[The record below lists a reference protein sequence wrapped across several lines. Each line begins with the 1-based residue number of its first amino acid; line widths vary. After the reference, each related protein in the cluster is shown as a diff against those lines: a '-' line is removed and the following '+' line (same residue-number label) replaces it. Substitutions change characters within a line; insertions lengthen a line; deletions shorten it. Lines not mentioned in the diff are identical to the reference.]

1 MEVLTTLLPLAAP
14 LRLLWTTFRR
24 VRAGAS
30 VPLIAGGGVFDTSV
44 IIGVFTFSMNDIS
57 GTGESFGSA
66 KKCSL
71 LVEVLN
77 YPNIL

>member
-30 VPLIAGGGVFDTSV
+30 VPLIAGGSTEIAHNNNGMLAIAINMPGSHIAWYD
-44 IIGVFTFSMNDIS
+44 
-57 GTGESFGSA
+57 GSA
-66 KKCSL
+66 YNLSR
-71 LVEVLN
+71 
-77 YPNIL
+77 NILYVWRY